1 MISDTDSIG
10 LGLTKSEKFD
20 PNSRKEMMEA
30 LFYPIVQ
37 KGKLDEF
44 KSKLGKYLVL
54 SNEIEDEKVPGKLKE
69 EFQTIKGEMIALC
82 PKTYFA
88 HCLDSKSKK
97 DQIDQKEQRK
107 KKYEAHEKE
116 KRKKEYESQGKEKR
130 KKLYE
135 EKEKEKMKN
144 EYKETGKGIKTENC
158 SWKNKI

>member
-1 MISDTDSIG
+1 
-10 LGLTKSEKFD
+10 
-20 PNSRKEMMEA
+20 MMEA

-44 KSKLGKYLVL
+44 KSKLGEYLVL

-97 DQIDQKEQRK
+97 DGR
-107 KKYEAHEKE
+107 
-116 KRKKEYESQGKEKR
+116 
-130 KKLYE
+130 
-135 EKEKEKMKN
+135 
-144 EYKETGKGIKTENC
+144 KGIQNGTELEAGEFKDVLYGDIDHRTTVKSLRLNKERKMARTSANKRGLSGIIYKTAVKEDR
-158 SWKNKI
+158 IL